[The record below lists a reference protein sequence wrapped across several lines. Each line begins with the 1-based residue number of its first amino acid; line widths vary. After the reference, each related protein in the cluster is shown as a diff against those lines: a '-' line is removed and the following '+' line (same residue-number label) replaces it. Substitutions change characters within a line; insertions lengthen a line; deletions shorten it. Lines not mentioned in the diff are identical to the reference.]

1 MVDEKLLQ
9 DAVKKTIARTDVK
22 YVVGFDKGT
31 TGFQAAPT
39 FAFEEKDADKFI
51 FSPICVNNLA
61 VYPMLEDK
69 PPLRRGEEPDSR
81 KIGIVLKGC
90 DSRAIVQIIQE
101 KGLKREDVVIIGIP
115 CTGVVDP
122 KKLKA
127 RFPGQIKNLEIKDE
141 DEKFIITVDGKTQ
154 KISKDELMPDKCKE
168 CEYPTPIIYDIL
180 IGKEIK
186 GTKKPNYKEI
196 EEFEKKSLD
205 EKWKIWE
212 KEFDRCIRC
221 YACRNACPMCY
232 CKECMVDILDPQW
245 IRRSVNLS
253 ENTAWNMLRAFHLAG
268 RCIGCGEC
276 ERSCPMDIPLMK
288 INKKITKDIQE
299 LYDYKAG
306 IDAEAKPLLAMFKP
320 DDPEEFIL

>member
-1 MVDEKLLQ
+1 MVDMKELK
-9 DAVKKTIARTDVK
+9 DAVKKTIAREDVK
-22 YVVGFDKGT
+22 YVVGYDKGT

-39 FAFEEKDADKFI
+39 FAFDENDVDKFI
-51 FSPICVNNLA
+51 FSPTCVNNLA

-69 PPLRRGEEPDSR
+69 PPLRKGDKVDTK

-101 KGLKREDVVIIGIP
+101 KGLKREDLVIIGIP

-122 KKLKA
+122 KKLRAK
-127 RFPGQIKNLEIKDE
+127 FSKQIKNFEVMD
-141 DEKFIITVDGKTQ
+141 DNDNFVITNDGKTY
-154 KISKDELMPDKCKE
+154 KIPKEELMPDKCKE

-180 IGKEIK
+180 IGREIK
-186 GTKKPNYKEI
+186 GTKKPNFKEI
-196 EEFEKKSLD
+196 KEYEKESLED
-205 EKWKIWE
+205 KWKNWE

-232 CKECMVDILDPQW
+232 CKECMVELLDPQW
-245 IRRSVNLS
+245 VRRSVNLS

-299 LYDYKAG
+299 MYDYKAG

-320 DDPEEFIL
+320 DDPEDFII

>member
-1 MVDEKLLQ
+1 MVDEKQLR
-9 DAVKKTIARTDVK
+9 DAVKKTVARKDVK
-22 YVVGFDKGT
+22 YVVGYDKGT

-39 FAFEEKDADKFI
+39 FAYEEKEAEKFV
-51 FSPICVNNLA
+51 FNPTCVNNLA

-69 PPLRRGEEPDSR
+69 PPLRRDEEPDTR

-122 KKLKA
+122 KKLKEK
-127 RFPGQIKNLEIKDE
+127 FPGQHKSVNVKD
-141 DEKFIITVDGKTQ
+141 DNDKFIITVEGKTQ
-154 KISKDELMPDKCKE
+154 KISKAELMPEKCKE
-168 CEYPTPIIYDIL
+168 CEYPTPIIHDIL

-186 GTKKPNYKEI
+186 GTKKPDYKEI
-196 EEFEKKSLD
+196 GAMEKKTLE
-205 EKWKIWE
+205 EKWKNWE
-212 KEFDRCIRC
+212 KEFDKCIRC

-245 IRRSVNLS
+245 VRRSVNLS
-253 ENTAWNMLRAFHLAG
+253 ENTAWNLLRAFHLAG
-268 RCIGCGEC
+268 RCISCGEC
-276 ERSCPMDIPLMK
+276 ERACPMDIPLMK
-288 INKKITKDIQE
+288 LNKKITKDIQE
-299 LYDYKAG
+299 MYEYKAG
-306 IDAEAKPLLAMFKP
+306 IDDEAKPLLAMFKP

>member
-1 MVDEKLLQ
+1 
-9 DAVKKTIARTDVK
+9 VKKTVGRKDVK
-22 YVVGFDKGT
+22 YIVGYDKGT

-39 FAFEEKDADKFI
+39 FAYSEKDADKFV
-51 FSPICVNNLA
+51 FNPTCVNNLS

-69 PPLRRGEEPDSR
+69 PPLRRGEEPDTR

-115 CTGVVDP
+115 CPGVIDP

-127 RFPGQIKNLEIKDE
+127 KFPGQHKSVEVKYDND
-141 DEKFIITVDGKTQ
+141 KFAITVDGKTQ
-154 KISKDELMPDKCKE
+154 KFSKDELLPEKCKE
-168 CEYPTPIIYDIL
+168 CEYPTPIIHDIL

-196 EEFEKKSLD
+196 ETLEKKSHAD
-205 EKWKIWE
+205 KWNDWE
-212 KEFDRCIRC
+212 KEFDKCIRC
-221 YACRNACPMCY
+221 YACRQACPMCY
-232 CKECMVDILDPQW
+232 CKECMVELLDPQW
-245 IRRSVNLS
+245 VRRSVDLS
-253 ENTAWNMLRAFHLAG
+253 ENTAWNLLRAFHLAG

-276 ERSCPMDIPLMK
+276 ERACPMDIPLMK
-288 INKKITKDIQE
+288 LNKKIAKDIQE
-299 LYDYKAG
+299 MYDYKAG

>member
-1 MVDEKLLQ
+1 MVDEKQLR
-9 DAVKKTIARTDVK
+9 DAVKKTVGRKDVK
-22 YVVGFDKGT
+22 FVVGYDKGT
-31 TGFQAAPT
+31 TGFHAAPT
-39 FAFEEKDADKFI
+39 FAYDEKDAKKFI
-51 FSPICVNNLA
+51 FNPTCVKNLA

-69 PPLRRGEEPDSR
+69 PPLRRGEEPDTR
-81 KIGIVLKGC
+81 KIGLVLKGC

-127 RFPGQIKNLEIKDE
+127 KFPGQHKSVEVKYDND
-141 DEKFIITVDGKTQ
+141 KFAVTVDGKTQ
-154 KISKDELMPDKCKE
+154 KFSKDELMPDKCKE
-168 CEYPTPIIYDIL
+168 CEYPTPVIHDIL

-186 GTKKPNYKEI
+186 GTKKPNYKEV
-196 EEFEKKSLD
+196 ETLEKKSLD
-205 EKWKIWE
+205 EKWKNWE
-212 KEFDRCIRC
+212 KQFEKCIRC

-232 CKECMVDILDPQW
+232 CKECMVDLLDPQW
-245 IRRSVNLS
+245 VRRSVNLS

-288 INKKITKDIQE
+288 INKKIAKDIQE
-299 LYDYKAG
+299 MYDYKAG

>member
-1 MVDEKLLQ
+1 MVDEKQLR
-9 DAVKKTIARTDVK
+9 DVVKKTVGRKDVK
-22 YVVGFDKGT
+22 YVVGYDKGT

-39 FAFEEKDADKFI
+39 FAYSEKDADKFV
-51 FSPICVNNLA
+51 FNPTCYNNLA

-69 PPLRRGEEPDSR
+69 PPLRRGEESDTR

-115 CTGVVDP
+115 CNGVIDP
-122 KKLKA
+122 KKLKVK
-127 RFPGQIKNLEIKDE
+127 FPNQYKNVDVKYDT
-141 DEKFIITVDGKTQ
+141 DNFSITVDGKTQ
-154 KISKDELMPDKCKE
+154 KFSKNELMPEKCKE
-168 CEYPTPIIYDIL
+168 CEYPTPIIYDML
-180 IGKEIK
+180 VGKEIK
-186 GTKKPNYKEI
+186 GAKKPDYKEI
-196 EEFEKKSLD
+196 VTLEKKSLD
-205 EKWKIWE
+205 YKWKNWE
-212 KEFDRCIRC
+212 KEFDKCIRC

-232 CKECMVDILDPQW
+232 CKECMVELLDPQW
-245 IRRSVNLS
+245 VRRSVNLS
-253 ENTAWNMLRAFHLAG
+253 ENTAWNLLRAFHLAG

-288 INKKITKDIQE
+288 LNKKITKDIQE
-299 LYDYKAG
+299 LYEYKAG